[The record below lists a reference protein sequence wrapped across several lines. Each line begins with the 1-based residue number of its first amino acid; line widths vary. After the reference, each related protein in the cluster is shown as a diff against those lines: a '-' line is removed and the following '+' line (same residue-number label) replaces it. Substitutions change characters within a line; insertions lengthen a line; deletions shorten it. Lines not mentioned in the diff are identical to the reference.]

1 MSFKILA
8 IDGGGIRGIFPAYIL
23 KKIKEEF
30 NIKNITNEFDMIVG
44 TSTGSIIA
52 GCLAC
57 GIEPDIIYN
66 LYKNYGNKIFKKK
79 LFSRIS
85 FNLFTPKYSKKVLE
99 ELLDSI
105 VCDIKLKNI
114 KKRMIITA
122 TDVKHGKAILF
133 RSGVRSGKRG
143 DVLLKNAILASISAP
158 YYFNFEE
165 YNDSFLADGGLWA
178 NNPSIVGFIEAKY
191 HLKVKEED
199 IKILSL
205 GTGINKN
212 KTFISHNRLKF
223 SEIDDFINLLLSLQ
237 ANHLDAL
244 SYIMLKKNFLKVTFE
259 EENLSIDKLS
269 PTFLEKTEIY
279 YLAHKKQ
286 IEEFLKR

>member
-1 MSFKILA
+1 ME
-8 IDGGGIRGIFPAYIL
+8 RQL
-23 KKIKEEF
+23 KYFFDFLENDKKLSENTLQSYRRDIVYF
-30 NIKNITNEFDMIVG
+30 NKYLET
-44 TSTGSIIA
+44 
-52 GCLAC
+52 
-57 GIEPDIIYN
+57 
-66 LYKNYGNKIFKKK
+66 NKI
-79 LFSRIS
+79 
-85 FNLFTPKYSKKVLE
+85 NYT
-99 ELLDSI
+99 
-105 VCDIKLKNI
+105 
-114 KKRMIITA
+114 
-122 TDVKHGKAILF
+122 
-133 RSGVRSGKRG
+133 
-143 DVLLKNAILASISAP
+143 
-158 YYFNFEE
+158 
-165 YNDSFLADGGLWA
+165 
-178 NNPSIVGFIEAKY
+178 
-191 HLKVKEED
+191 KVKEED